1 MSSDLVIPCAF
12 THICWLPLLSLPLA
26 CVFIYSRRR
35 YGSSLASVVLA
46 PTDNFITK
54 YLGLVPPPNHAEK
67 ADELSQFLIRAGQD
81 PQYLP
86 VSVCWSLTGKPLVIA
101 STLKGIKDVL
111 LDGQMKSKVKGEQQ
125 PKVQRGNMIRLI
137 HNLVFGGKSLNNV
150 IGEVSYI

>member
-1 MSSDLVIPCAF
+1 MIPCAF

>member
-1 MSSDLVIPCAF
+1 
-12 THICWLPLLSLPLA
+12 
-26 CVFIYSRRR
+26 
-35 YGSSLASVVLA
+35 LA

-81 PQYLP
+81 PRYLP

-111 LDGQMKSKVKGEQQ
+111 LDGQMKSKVKGEQK